1 MSGDLTFSIYL
12 FDHIF
17 AQELS
22 LLGDVPTDLRREW
35 NEVVTTYRRDCINS
49 VKGLQ
54 DPARQAQSCLDCLED
69 LPYDFDRFML
79 KVFDKDEKL
88 GLQMYRE
95 NWSEMKRGY
104 TTLTLYL
111 AFCANRER

>member
-1 MSGDLTFSIYL
+1 MTGDLTFSIYL
-12 FDHIF
+12 LEHIF

-35 NEVVTTYRRDCINS
+35 NGIVTKYSRDCITAT
-49 VKGLQ
+49 KGIP
-54 DPARQAQSCLDCLED
+54 DPAQQAQSCLDCLED
-69 LPYDFDRFML
+69 LPYSFDKFMM
-79 KVFDKDEKL
+79 KVFDTDEKL

-104 TTLTLYL
+104 MTLTLYL
-111 AFCANRER
+111 AFCASREG